1 MTLPLIPLLYDNCV
15 DTSFFGKIKT
25 SFRQG
30 FHDLTRN
37 APEKLTPYQAR
48 VSGLVSTQ

>member
-1 MTLPLIPLLYDNCV
+1 MGISKNYPFPLLKDYCV

-37 APEKLTPYQAR
+37 APEKLTPY
-48 VSGLVSTQ
+48 